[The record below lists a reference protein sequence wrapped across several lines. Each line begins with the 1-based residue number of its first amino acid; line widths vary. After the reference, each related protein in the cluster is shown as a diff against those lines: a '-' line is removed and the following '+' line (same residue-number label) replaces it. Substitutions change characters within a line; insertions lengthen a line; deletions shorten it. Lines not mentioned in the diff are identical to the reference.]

1 MAYKQEPA
9 RGPLNAYAP
18 LKKMG
23 LINQIKIFIND
34 RKKKLFGICLGMQ
47 LLFEKSTEFNLCKGL
62 GILEG
67 NVVKLRKQKGQKI
80 PNIGWSKVICYN
92 SENVFSKIEKNEYFY
107 FVHSYVCKPE
117 SEKVILTE
125 TFYNNNRFC
134 SSIQNENLFG
144 FQFHPEKSG
153 EKGLNIYYSLKKL
166 L

>member
-1 MAYKQEPA
+1 MFF
-9 RGPLNAYAP
+9 N
-18 LKKMG
+18 
-23 LINQIKIFIND
+23 IKN
-34 RKKKLFGICLGMQ
+34 
-47 LLFEKSTEFNLCKGL
+47 N
-62 GILEG
+62 
-67 NVVKLRKQKGQKI
+67 KLRLSLNYVFIIQKI
-80 PNIGWSKVICYN
+80 IVLLIMTIYVSTYFYDKSKYLNIGWYKLKKKKSHKIL
-92 SENVFSKIEKNEYFY
+92 ENIPDETHMY